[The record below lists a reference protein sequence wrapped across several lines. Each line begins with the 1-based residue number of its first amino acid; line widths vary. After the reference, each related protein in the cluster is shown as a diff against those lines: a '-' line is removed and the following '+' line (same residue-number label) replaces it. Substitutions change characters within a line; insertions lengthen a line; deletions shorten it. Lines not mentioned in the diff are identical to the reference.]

1 MAESTPSDKPLFVD
15 ADVDIAAPVERV
27 FDSLLEQLGPGFT
40 TPNNESLN
48 MKLEARPGGRWFR
61 DLGNDQGHYWGQ
73 VQVIKR
79 PTLLEFTGPMFM
91 SFAAISHLQFKLA
104 PAGAGKTKLTLR
116 HTAIGLIPDDHR
128 KGITTGWTSILEGV
142 RKHAER

>member
-1 MAESTPSDKPLFVD
+1 MTETSTTEAPLFVD
-15 ADVDIAAPVERV
+15 LDIDIAASADAV
-27 FDSLLEQLGPGFT
+27 FDSLLEQLGPGLRKQEE
-40 TPNNESLN
+40 PLH

-61 DLGNDQGHYWGQ
+61 DLGNNEGHFWGH

-79 PTLLEFTGPMFM
+79 PAVLELTGPMFM
-91 SFAAISHLQFKLA
+91 SYAAISHVQFKLA

-116 HTAIGLIPDDHR
+116 HTAIGLIPDDHS
-128 KGITTGWTSILEGV
+128 KGVSTGWNAIMEGV